1 MTEQLFKQFKK
12 VLSKYINKINID
24 GITFS
29 MTEYTDQKRNGGIDV
44 QVPLI
49 KIHNNKNVPFSYNSL
64 HDLFSQELNVINDFT
79 NSEMSQNQ
87 LEIAF
92 VFDDFDKNE
101 YYIPKSIDNRL
112 KRCLNNDF
120 L

>member
-29 MTEYTDQKRNGGIDV
+29 MTEYTDQKRIGGIDV

-79 NSEMSQNQ
+79 NHIYFHLSK
-87 LEIAF
+87 IGTCHYF
-92 VFDDFDKNE
+92 FHFG
-101 YYIPKSIDNRL
+101 
-112 KRCLNNDF
+112 CF
-120 L
+120 C